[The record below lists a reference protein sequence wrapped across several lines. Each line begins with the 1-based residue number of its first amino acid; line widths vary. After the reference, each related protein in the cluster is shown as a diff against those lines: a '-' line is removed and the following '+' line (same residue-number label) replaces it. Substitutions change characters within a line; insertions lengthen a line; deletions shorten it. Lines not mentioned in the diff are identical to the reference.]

1 MLKKR
6 QMSGV
11 FDWFRKPEKRPAQF
25 QVPAGIPVDVDIY
38 GVFGVSP
45 TASLEEIR
53 RAYREQARK
62 FHPDLN
68 PDDPVAAR
76 MFKQLTDFYGIL
88 EDTEKRTAYDRARAA
103 FLQQAPPAAAPEGTP
118 RPPTSR
124 TMIPVQPPA
133 GTPFEEAAPYG
144 YRPEQ
149 PIRQAPATRPSAGWW
164 ETMYGPA
171 AEQGPPPEAFFGHF
185 APSPVTAPPPR
196 PLQPPPSP
204 PAQFFAPP
212 SGPPAV
218 PQRFVAPGQLS
229 IAIPSEAEL
238 PNAQEVAQLIYY
250 TWPLDQIWNIVRA
263 DRNSAS
269 FRQSGLM
276 QVDQVAGFENGP
288 GVEIEL
294 AQVLGIPTWFVQQF
308 MSQGRE
314 GFEALWNWIFSPMF
328 RRVTE
333 AMDLLK
339 PSDIR
344 GKFGLDTDQ
353 MGRRVDLMYSE
364 RP

>member
-1 MLKKR
+1 
-6 QMSGV
+6 MSGV

-38 GVFGVSP
+38 GIFGVSP

-76 MFKQLTDFYGIL
+76 MFKQLTDYYGIL
-88 EDTEKRTAYDRARAA
+88 EDTEKRAAYDRARAA
-103 FLQQAPPAAAPEGTP
+103 FQQQAPPTAAQEGTP

-144 YRPEQ
+144 YRPQQ
-149 PIRQAPATRPSAGWW
+149 PIRQAPAARAPAAYW
-164 ETMYGPA
+164 ETMFGPA
-171 AEQGPPPEAFFGHF
+171 TEQGPPPEAFFGHF
-185 APSPVTAPPPR
+185 APSPTVAMPPR
-196 PLQPPPSP
+196 PLQQPPPQSY
-204 PAQFFAPP
+204 AAPP
-212 SGPPAV
+212 RPPVGPPAV
-218 PQRFVAPGQLS
+218 PQGFVTPGQLP

-250 TWPLDQIWNIVRA
+250 TWPLDEIWNIVRA

-276 QVDQVAGFENGP
+276 QVDQVAGFGP
-288 GVEIEL
+288 ESVEFEVGQ
-294 AQVLGIPTWFVQQF
+294 ALGIPTWFVQQF
-308 MSQGRE
+308 MSHGRA

-333 AMDLLK
+333 AMDILK

-344 GKFGLDTDQ
+344 GRFGLDTDQ
-353 MGRRVDLMYSE
+353 MGRRVDLVYSE